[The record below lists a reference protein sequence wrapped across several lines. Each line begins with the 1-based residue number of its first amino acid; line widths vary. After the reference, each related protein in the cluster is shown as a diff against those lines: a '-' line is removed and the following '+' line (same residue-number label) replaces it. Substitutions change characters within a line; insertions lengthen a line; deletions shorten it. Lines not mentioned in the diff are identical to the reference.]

1 MSAFDHFTAGN
12 ELLTVAPE
20 VRFIQS
26 LYSLLISVIRECG
39 RNHRPNAKLFSNHA
53 EARLVVSFLTATLA
67 TCGQSD
73 TSLVCQAPSLGT
85 CKLCFF
91 SSLLCY
97 APMPKPLPYYAP
109 ENAYYAPNHAHLL

>member
-12 ELLTVAPE
+12 ELVTVAPE

-26 LYSLLISVIRECG
+26 LYPLLISVIRECG
-39 RNHRPNAKLFSNHA
+39 TKSQTLFCNHA

-73 TSLVCQAPSLGT
+73 TSLACQAPLLGT

-97 APMPKPLPYYAP
+97 APMPKPLPY